1 MPNLTPEEKEEL
13 TKKIAESE
21 TALQNVVGELKDDRE
36 KRRVL
41 AEENETLKKALED
54 ATKVNVNQTPPDIAT
69 VVESIVKQTLGQRDA
84 SVAQGN
90 KVAAIEKFVTENKEF
105 SAANDVTGKR
115 REALENAIRRFNTDG
130 LSTTEEFLAV
140 ISDAARLLGANT
152 VPQTSSEIPSPYSST
167 TRSSITPNVA
177 DDRDLTPEEKKLIER
192 NGWTKERYVALKVK
206 NPEYMQNLVNLIR
219 K

>member
-1 MPNLTPEEKEEL
+1 MPNLTPEEQEEL

-21 TALQNVVGELKDDRE
+21 TALQNVVGELKEDRE
-36 KRRVL
+36 KRRL
-41 AEENETLKKALED
+41 LSEENETLKKALED
-54 ATKVNVNQTPPDIAT
+54 ATKVNVTQTPPDIAT

-84 SVAQGN
+84 SVAQSN
-90 KVAAIEKFVTENKEF
+90 KVAAIEKFVTDNKEF
-105 SAANDVTGKR
+105 SPANDVTGKR

-130 LSTTEEFLAV
+130 LSTTDEFLAV
-140 ISDAARLLGANT
+140 IGDAARLLGTNT

-177 DDRDLTPEEKKLIER
+177 DDRDLAPEEKKLIER
-192 NGWTKERYVALKVK
+192 NGWTKERYIALKTK